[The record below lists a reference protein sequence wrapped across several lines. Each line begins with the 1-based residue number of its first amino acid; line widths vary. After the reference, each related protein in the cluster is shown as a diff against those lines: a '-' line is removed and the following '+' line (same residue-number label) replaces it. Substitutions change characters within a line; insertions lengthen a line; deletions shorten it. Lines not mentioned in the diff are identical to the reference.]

1 MATGT
6 KYSSTVQ
13 RVVAHF
19 QPSINLDGLNSG
31 LDDFAD
37 RSISMLFSISLVG
50 NGMDDRFI
58 CGGSRVSPSSCKQI
72 FFGARFAY
80 VIDFS
85 LRRISRCPAGCEME

>member
-50 NGMDDRFI
+50 EMGWMI
-58 CGGSRVSPSSCKQI
+58 GS
-72 FFGARFAY
+72 FAEEAECR
-80 VIDFS
+80 
-85 LRRISRCPAGCEME
+85 LRAVNKYFLVPVLLT